1 MQSCNRVIQDHKMQ
15 CNVSKCHI
23 LSSGPSPALEDINQG
38 NVMVRKN
45 RQYLREKSM
54 VATVVCKHFLGGRLV
69 LVLAYGNTG
78 CEVFKG
84 GLQN

>member
-54 VATVVCKHFLGGRLV
+54 VATVVRKHFLGGRLV
-69 LVLAYGNTG
+69 LVLAYDNTG
-78 CEVFKG
+78 CGVFKQ